1 MDPQAINDVS
11 ARANG
16 YTPEQEKLARYA
28 KALAHP
34 ARVFILQ
41 FLDKV
46 DGCIVGNIVEQL
58 PLAQSSVSQHLSEL
72 KASGLIQGEI
82 DPPKIKYCIN
92 RENWAEARALFAG
105 LF

>member
-1 MDPQAINDVS
+1 MDPQAINDLS